1 MQLLW
6 SSHRRD
12 GHFSGLREAASTHGK
27 SPVYWQM
34 KCIFLLQGKWTVLLQ
49 LPTLQPM
56 LAPFVLH
63 TRQV

>member
-1 MQLLW
+1 M
-6 SSHRRD
+6 
-12 GHFSGLREAASTHGK
+12 THGK

-34 KCIFLLQGKWTVLLQ
+34 KRIFLLQGKWTIRLQ

-63 TRQV
+63 TQQV